1 VCGAR
6 DERGGVMT
14 FLCVDCGCGYD
25 CGCEGAG
32 VDVVVGGRAL
42 GTRIV

>member
-6 DERGGVMT
+6 DERGGGRT
-14 FLCVDCGCGYD
+14 FLCVDCGYG

-32 VDVVVGGRAL
+32 VDVVVVGERL
-42 GTRIV
+42 GLE